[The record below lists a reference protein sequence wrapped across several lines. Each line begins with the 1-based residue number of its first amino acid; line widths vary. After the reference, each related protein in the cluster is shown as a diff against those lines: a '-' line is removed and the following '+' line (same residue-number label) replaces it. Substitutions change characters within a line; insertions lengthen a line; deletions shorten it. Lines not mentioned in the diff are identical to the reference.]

1 MNCLKT
7 RQKNRCA
14 SEEKFKLYKLAN
26 KEAKSVNEANYKA
39 YDTLYARLGS
49 KKEKQI
55 SIGQLRLV
63 KRKGGVQ
70 GVFGVQKMKKIECRK
85 RMMRLRKDGEDAL

>member
-1 MNCLKT
+1 MRVWWCEDVYQVIKAKRNCFKT

-49 KKEKQI
+49 KKEK
-55 SIGQLRLV
+55 
-63 KRKGGVQ
+63 
-70 GVFGVQKMKKIECRK
+70 
-85 RMMRLRKDGEDAL
+85 